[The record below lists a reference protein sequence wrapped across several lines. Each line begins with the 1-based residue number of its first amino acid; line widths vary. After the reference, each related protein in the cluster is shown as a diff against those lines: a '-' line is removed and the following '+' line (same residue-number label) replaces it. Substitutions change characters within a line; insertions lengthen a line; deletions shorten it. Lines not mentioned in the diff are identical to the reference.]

1 MLNHLINFR
10 QDLYHFFPEK
20 KDSLMN
26 LIDSLAGNQNATSV
40 VRLSL
45 EPVYSRS
52 YSTISKAID
61 HVFNHY
67 SRSAKEMTRLLQDH
81 LPDCQILVTDIT
93 PIERPFALTLQERCF
108 IYKSSHIKQ
117 RMPVTVGHNYSFV
130 CALPQEKMW
139 ALPLSIKR
147 VKPTD
152 IRTLVG
158 IEQLEEILKNS
169 YQKWVHVAD
178 TDYSNKNALKRLS
191 FLSCTSLI
199 RLRSNRVLYFPA
211 HCTYK
216 SSRRPK
222 IYGKKFYFKHPSK
235 ACEQILIKS
244 ENGDL
249 KIERWNDLLI
259 REVQVQIDVVRIR
272 LYKNNRPVFKH
283 PIWVAIIGQKEI
295 NIKQVYEAYKRRFDV
310 EHFFRFGKRK
320 LLLNSFQTP
329 KIESEE
335 NWLWI
340 AGLSQWMLYFA
351 KQYAAYHPLPWE
363 KKGRE
368 LLNPS
373 QTQKDYGRIIKEMA
387 QQVKFPKRRGNSNG
401 RPLGTQ
407 LPKRKRYKIIKK
419 SKFQPNNAQAPPK
432 IVKN

>member
-1 MLNHLINFR
+1 MLNHFINFR

-20 KDSLMN
+20 KDSVMN

-45 EPVYSRS
+45 EPLYPRS

-61 HVFNHY
+61 HVFNPY
-67 SRSAKEMTRLLQDH
+67 SRSPKDMTRLLQEN
-81 LPDCQILVTDIT
+81 LPDCRILVTDIT
-93 PIERPFALTLQERCF
+93 PVERPFAQTLQDRCF
-108 IYKSSHIKQ
+108 IYKSSNIKE
-117 RMPVTVGHNYSFV
+117 RKPVTVGHNYSFV
-130 CALPQEKMW
+130 CALPQENRW
-139 ALPLSIKR
+139 VLPLSIAR
-147 VKPTD
+147 IKPMDT
-152 IRTLVG
+152 RTLIGV
-158 IEQLEEILKNS
+158 EQLEEILKNS
-169 YQKWVHVAD
+169 SQNWIHVAD

-191 FLSCTSLI
+191 LLPCTSLI

-211 HCTYK
+211 NWTYK
-216 SSRRPK
+216 PCRRPK
-222 IYGKKFYFKHPSK
+222 IYGKKFYFKHPTK
-235 ACEQILIKS
+235 ASEQIFIKS
-244 ENGDL
+244 DNGDL
-249 KIERWNDLLI
+249 KIERWNGLLI
-259 REVQVQIDVVRIR
+259 LDIRVQVDVVRIR
-272 LYKNNRPVFKH
+272 LYKNNRLIFKH
-283 PIWVAIIGQKEI
+283 PIWIAIVGQKEI
-295 NIKQVYEAYKRRFDV
+295 DTKQVYEDYKRRFDV

-329 KIESEE
+329 KVESEE

-363 KKGRE
+363 KKGRQ

-373 QTQKDYGRIIKEMA
+373 QTQRDYSRIIKEMA
-387 QQVKFPKRRGNSNG
+387 QRVNFPKRRGNSKG
-401 RPLGTQ
+401 RPFGTK

-419 SKFQPNNAQAPPK
+419 SKFKPNKAQAPPK